1 VAKDEERMK
10 RFVKSLK
17 QMDKSRLVLWMN
29 RLAVPLQF
37 LASCG
42 VYFAIEWM
50 SRHSFTEAWTFM
62 TGKPLVF
69 LYNTLIIF
77 ACSTVAFLFRRRF
90 AVRVTVYAVWL
101 VFGLVNGIVLLN
113 RVTPF
118 TGPDLRLLDDGAKVV
133 GKYISV
139 PMLIF
144 LAALV
149 LFGIFMLIRLYIVA
163 PRYTGKRNL
172 ILDFAIVG
180 ASAAAFFGCTQ
191 AALSAR
197 VISNYFGNIAFAYK
211 DYGFPYCFTVTLFDT
226 GIGQPNGYSEELVS
240 DIVKSE
246 GDEPDTADEKTNI
259 IFLQLESFMDPEQV
273 EFLNIS
279 GDPIPYFRQL
289 TKEYSSG
296 YFRVPVVG
304 AGTANTEFECISGMS
319 LRYFGAGEYPYKT
332 TLKKETC
339 ESIPYDLSA
348 LGYKTHAI
356 HNNEASFYSRD
367 TVFPM
372 LGFDTFTSEEY
383 MTKTDDTTE
392 TGWMKDSVLTQE
404 IMKTLESTSE
414 PDYVYTISVQGHG
427 AYPTEQTVE
436 DPKYTVTGAEGREQN
451 NNSWE
456 YYCEQINEMDQFI
469 KELTEELSKYDERV
483 VLVMYGDH
491 LPTMGLTTEDLKDR
505 YLFQTQYVIWDNFGL
520 EKKDG
525 NIASYQIGAEVLNRI
540 GIHDGTLVRYHQAR
554 KNTKNYQLD
563 LEVLQYD
570 MLYGNHY
577 VYGGESPFERKDMQ
591 MGVVPITVDSMRQTS
606 DGAYIITGEN
616 FTDHSVVE
624 VNGEVQDTTFLSSD
638 RLYVT
643 DVEISPDDEIAVGQ
657 QSASSS
663 KKILTRT
670 ETETAQYYFD
680 RSGSGSAE
688 EDEQAAQQA
697 AAASSQ
703 Q

>member
-1 VAKDEERMK
+1 MK
-10 RFVKSLK
+10 QFIKTLK

-37 LASCG
+37 LAACG
-42 VYFAIEWM
+42 VYFVIEWI
-50 SRHSFTEAWTFM
+50 SRHSFTKAWSFLTE
-62 TGKPLVF
+62 KPLVF
-69 LYNTLIIF
+69 LYNALIIF
-77 ACSTVAFLFRRRF
+77 ACSTIAFLFRRRF
-90 AVRVTVYAVWL
+90 AVRITVYAVWL
-101 VFGLVNGIVLLN
+101 VFGLVNGIILLN

-118 TGPDLRLLDDGAKVV
+118 TGPDLRLLKDGAKVV
-133 GKYISV
+133 GKYMSLPV
-139 PMLIF
+139 LI
-144 LAALV
+144 LIAALI
-149 LFGIFMLIRLYIVA
+149 LFGLFMLVRLFIRA
-163 PRYTGKRNL
+163 PKYTGKRNL
-172 ILDFAIVG
+172 LLDFVIVG
-180 ASAAAFFGCTQ
+180 ASAAALFGCTK

-197 VISNYFGNIAFAYK
+197 IISNYFGNIAFAYE
-211 DYGFPYCFTVTLFDT
+211 DYGFPYCLSVTLLDT
-226 GIGQPNGYSEELVS
+226 GISQPNGYSKKLVS

-246 GDEPDTADEKTNI
+246 GDAKDTSDGKTNV

-279 GDPIPYFRQL
+279 EDPIPYFRQL
-289 TKEYSSG
+289 MKEYSSG

-356 HNNEASFYSRD
+356 HDNEASFYSRD

-392 TGWMKDSVLTQE
+392 TGWMKDSALTQE
-404 IMKTLESTSE
+404 IMKTLKSTEE
-414 PDYVYTISVQGHG
+414 PDYIYTISVQGHG
-427 AYPTEQTVE
+427 SYPTEPTVE
-436 DPKYTVTGAEGREQN
+436 DPKIRVTGAEGREQN

-456 YYCEQINEMDQFI
+456 YYCEQINEMDQFV
-469 KELTEELSKYDERV
+469 KELTAELSNYDEPV

-491 LPTMGLTTEDLKDR
+491 LPTMGLKAGDLKGR
-505 YLFQTQYVIWDNFGL
+505 YLFQTQYVVWDNFGL
-520 EKKDG
+520 GKKDE
-525 NIASYQIGAEVLNRI
+525 NIASYQIGSEVLNRI
-540 GIHDGTLVRYHQAR
+540 GIHDGTLVRYHQTR
-554 KNTKNYQLD
+554 KNTKKYQSD

-577 VYGGESPFERKDMQ
+577 VYGGENPYEKKDMQ
-591 MGVVPITVDSMRQTS
+591 MGVVPITVKSMSRVS
-606 DGAYIITGEN
+606 GGAYVITGSD

-624 VNGEVQDTTFLSSD
+624 VNGEVQDTTFLSPEK
-638 RLYVT
+638 LYVT
-643 DVEISPDDEIAVGQ
+643 DVEISPDDTVDVAQ

-663 KKILTRT
+663 KKILTKT
-670 ETETAQYYFD
+670 EEQTAQHYFEQN
-680 RSGSGSAE
+680 GNGTAA
-688 EDEQAAQQA
+688 EDEEAARQ
-697 AAASSQ
+697 AASSSLLQ
-703 Q
+703 

>member
-1 VAKDEERMK
+1 MK
-10 RFVKSLK
+10 RFIRTLK

-42 VYFAIEWM
+42 VYFVIEWM
-50 SRHSFTEAWTFM
+50 SRHSFAEAWTFM

-69 LYNTLIIF
+69 LYNALIIF
-77 ACSTVAFLFRRRF
+77 AFSTIAFLFRRRF
-90 AVRVTVYAVWL
+90 AIRVTVYAVWL
-101 VFGLVNGIVLLN
+101 VFGLVNCIILLN

-118 TGPDLRLLDDGAKVV
+118 TGPDLRLLKDGAKVM
-133 GKYISV
+133 GKYISIPV
-139 PMLIF
+139 LI
-144 LAALV
+144 LIAALI

-163 PRYTGKRNL
+163 PKYTGKRNL
-172 ILDFAIVG
+172 LLDIAIVG
-180 ASAAAFFGCTQ
+180 ASAAALFGCTQ

-197 VISNYFGNIAFAYK
+197 VISNYFGNIAFAYE
-211 DYGFPYCFTVTLFDT
+211 DYGFPYCLSVTLLDT
-226 GIGQPNGYSEELVS
+226 GISQPNGYSEKLVS

-246 GDEPDTADEKTNI
+246 GDEQDTSDGKTNI

-279 GDPIPYFRQL
+279 EDPIPYFRQL
-289 TKEYSSG
+289 MKDYSSG

-339 ESIPYDLSA
+339 ESIPYDLSD

-356 HNNEASFYSRD
+356 HDNEASFYSRD

-404 IMKTLESTSE
+404 IMKTLKSTVE
-414 PDYVYTISVQGHG
+414 PDYIYTISVQGHG
-427 AYPTEQTVE
+427 SYPTEPTVE
-436 DPKYTVTGAEGREQN
+436 NPKFTVTGAEGREQN

-469 KELTEELSKYDERV
+469 KELTEELSNFDERV

-491 LPTMGLTTEDLKDR
+491 LPTMGLSTEDLKGR

-520 EKKDG
+520 EKKDE

-554 KNTKNYQLD
+554 KNTKNYQSD

-570 MLYGNHY
+570 MLYGNRY
-577 VYGGESPFERKDMQ
+577 VYGGESPYEKTDMQ
-591 MGVVPITVDSMRQTS
+591 MGVVPITVESMNQVS
-606 DGAYIITGEN
+606 GGAYVVTGLN

-624 VNGEVQDTTFLSSD
+624 VNGEVQDTTFLSPNK
-638 RLYVT
+638 LYVT
-643 DVEISPDDEIAVGQ
+643 GVEIEPDDTIDVGQ

-670 ETETAQYYFD
+670 EEQTAQYYFEQ
-680 RSGSGSAE
+680 SGDGTAA

-697 AAASSQ
+697 ASASSSQ
-703 Q
+703 